1 MSTNLFYIII
11 HPRGNLNRVMV
22 TDLSYDNSGERSDFK
37 TVNDIDFTNKDQAIE
52 SAIDYARSN
61 RITYEGFDSRYC

>member
-11 HPRGNLNRVMV
+11 HPRGDLNSVMV
-22 TDLSYDNSGERSDFK
+22 IDLSYDNSGERSDFK
-37 TVNDIDFTNKDQAIE
+37 TINDIDFTDKDTAIE

-61 RITYEGFDSRYC
+61 RKTYEGFDSRYC